1 MRDRRLL
8 VLEFNELSPSLLD
21 KWIGEGKLPNF
32 KKFRDASD
40 AFIARA
46 DVEDSRYLEPWIQW
60 YSLHTGLAHDQH
72 GVFHLTDGPAA
83 GHTDI

>member
-1 MRDRRLL
+1 MRDRKLL
-8 VLEFNELSPSLLD
+8 VLEFNELSPFLLD
-21 KWIGEGKLPNF
+21 KWIGESKLPNF

-60 YSLHTGLAHDQH
+60 YSLHTGPISGTRYSPKGSASA
-72 GVFHLTDGPAA
+72 TAP
-83 GHTDI
+83 T